1 MAELVCPTHGPYD
14 ASYGTCPYC
23 AGGAGR
29 RPAEP
34 RPLSDDELPTDLGM
48 DGPVGGGGFPAGEG
62 DGEGPTEI
70 PGHRAQKNFLDYD
83 EEEETQM
90 GRVASGD
97 VTEIE
102 ASINTMGPFGILWI
116 KEGHRR
122 GHIHKIKEGTTVGRK
137 EGELIL
143 DDPKVS
149 GTHAKFTF
157 EGDTFV
163 VWDFGSAN
171 GTYVNGKRIRQATPL
186 NENDL
191 IKIGDTVFIIKL
203 LDPPRKK
210 AASSKK
216 AAPAK
221 KKPAAKKK

>member
-23 AGGAGR
+23 SGNAR
-29 RPAEP
+29 RPQQP
-34 RPLSDDELPTDLGM
+34 RPLSEDELPTDLG
-48 DGPVGGGGFPAGEG
+48 VGQPAAPGFVPGGEG
-62 DGEGPTEI
+62 AEGETEI
-70 PGHRAQKNFLDYD
+70 PAHRVRKNFLDYD

-90 GRVASGD
+90 GRLASGD

-102 ASINTMGPFGILWI
+102 SSAAQDGPFGILWV

-122 GHIHKIKEGTTVGRK
+122 GHIYKIKENSTVGRK
-137 EGELIL
+137 DGDLIL

-149 GTHAKFTF
+149 SMHAKFTY
-157 EGDTFV
+157 ESGHFV

-171 GTYVNGKRIRQATPL
+171 GTFVNGKRIRQATPL

-191 IKIGDTVFIIKL
+191 VKIGDTAFIVKL
-203 LDPPRKK
+203 LDTP
-210 AASSKK
+210 SQEN
-216 AAPAK
+216 
-221 KKPAAKKK
+221 